1 MQEDYCF
8 ENGLEN
14 CYTTDI
20 IEHNKELRT
29 VFEHMVDN
37 LLDRYKLKPD
47 SDEEYIVKE
56 TIFKQE
62 CI

>member
-1 MQEDYCF
+1 MDV
-8 ENGLEN
+8 
-14 CYTTDI
+14 

-29 VFEHMVDN
+29 LFEHMVGN

-62 CI
+62 YI